1 MVIDPLLV
9 SAFWP
14 PTTLTGLLVWISIV
28 VLGIAYAYRKKRAFK
43 EGARLQI
50 HWVDFGTRTFATA
63 VSTSLLLLQASGV
76 QLFSP
81 LGGAGTG
88 QLYIAFGLIVSLA
101 ILVSNLRQ
109 KLDSFVVPKTLKE
122 EPLTLPV
129 PPPPPP
135 VFDVVEETETTESTV
150 AGTDQLLHI
159 LRQFM
164 NIWEQYERLSHEERA
179 QSAHSVQ
186 AEARVDSSL
195 LLSADS
201 RYADSWDQDVRR
213 QVQVTSD
220 KLHKFGISDSS
231 EDPFTEAKG
240 KDAYDSAS
248 ALASL
253 LRSHKTG

>member
-1 MVIDPLLV
+1 LAIDPLLV

-28 VLGIAYAYRKKRAFK
+28 VSGIAYAYRRKRRFK

-109 KLDSFVVPKTLKE
+109 KLDSFVVPKTLEE
-122 EPLTLPV
+122 EPETV
-129 PPPPPP
+129 DYSPPMPPT
-135 VFDVVEETETTESTV
+135 VEELEIGHMVSV
-150 AGTDQLLHI
+150 LKG
-159 LRQFM
+159 FM
-164 NIWEQYERLSHEERA
+164 NVWEQHERLSIQERL
-179 QSAHSVQ
+179 QSGYNVQ
-186 AEARVDSSL
+186 TEAKFASSL
-195 LLSADS
+195 LLSADA
-201 RYADSWDQDVRR
+201 RCGDAWDQELKTL
-213 QVQVTSD
+213 VQITSD
-220 KLHKFGISDSS
+220 ALQKFGISDI
-231 EDPFTEAKG
+231 EDQASEAKS
-240 KDAYDSAS
+240 KDAYDKAK
-248 ALASL
+248 ALLSL
-253 LRSHKTG
+253 LKAHASG

>member
-1 MVIDPLLV
+1 LVIDPLLV

-14 PTTLTGLLVWISIV
+14 PTTLTGLLIWISIV
-28 VLGIAYAYRKKRAFK
+28 VLGIAYAYRKKSRFK

-109 KLDSFVVPKTLKE
+109 KLDSFVVPKTLEE
-122 EPLTLPV
+122 EPQTLPV

-135 VFDVVEETETTESTV
+135 VFDEVEETETTQGTV
-150 AGTDQLLHI
+150 AGLDDVLYY
-159 LRQFM
+159 LRHFM
-164 NIWEQYERLSHEERA
+164 NVWEQYERLSQQERL
-179 QSAHSVQ
+179 QSASNVQ
-186 AEARVDSSL
+186 SEARVVSERL
-195 LLSADS
+195 LTTDAQCADF
-201 RYADSWDQDVRR
+201 WDQDLRK
-213 QVQVTSD
+213 QVQVISD
-220 KLHKFGISDSS
+220 KLHKFGISASD
-231 EDPFTEAKG
+231 EKG
-240 KDAYDSAS
+240 RDAYDRAS
-248 ALASL
+248 ALVSL
-253 LRSHKTG
+253 HRTRTTG